1 MRIQIISCT
10 HYVYIVLY
18 ILYLCKYVLYV
29 CMYIWVLTEETHITV
44 KNVPALGQID
54 GLTAFTSNIIQ

>member
-18 ILYLCKYVLYV
+18 ILYV
-29 CMYIWVLTEETHITV
+29 CMYIWVLTEETHTTV

-54 GLTAFTSNIIQ
+54 GLTTFTSNSIQ